1 MLNEIF
7 IIGKPNVGKSS
18 LFNSFVEK
26 KLALVQNIPGVTVDI
41 RKKKINFFANDYVI
55 FDSAGIS
62 NNSNWFSKEIR
73 SFTINNIT
81 ESAIILLFVAVIM
94 KFVL

>member
-26 KLALVQNIPGVTVDI
+26 KLALVQNIPGFTVDI
-41 RKKKINFFANDYVI
+41 RKH
-55 FDSAGIS
+55 FDK
-62 NNSNWFSKEIR
+62 NPSK
-73 SFTINNIT
+73 
-81 ESAIILLFVAVIM
+81 
-94 KFVL
+94 

>member
-41 RKKKINFFANDYVI
+41 RKKKNKFF
-55 FDSAGIS
+55 
-62 NNSNWFSKEIR
+62 
-73 SFTINNIT
+73 
-81 ESAIILLFVAVIM
+81 
-94 KFVL
+94 

>member
-41 RKKKINFFANDYVI
+41 RKKKLNFFENDYVI
-55 FDSAGIS
+55 FDSAGFCNSS
-62 NNSNWFSKEIR
+62 NCFSKEIT
-73 SFTINNIT
+73 SFTITIST
-81 ESAIILLFVAVIM
+81 SSSRVFFELKLIF
-94 KFVL
+94 